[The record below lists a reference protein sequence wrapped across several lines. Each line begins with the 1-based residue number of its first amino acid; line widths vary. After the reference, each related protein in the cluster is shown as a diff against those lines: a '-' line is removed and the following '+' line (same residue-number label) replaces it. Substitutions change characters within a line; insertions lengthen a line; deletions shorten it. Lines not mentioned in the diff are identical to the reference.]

1 MSLGDILNEYISL
14 KGQKVMLDQE
24 KMCFEQ
30 EKFRVQTL
38 LNGMQDVM
46 NGYNSGLAAAA
57 AAAVPAQALVANP
70 GGLVP
75 YVDPVVGSSAGT
87 F

>member
-1 MSLGDILNEYISL
+1 
-14 KGQKVMLDQE
+14 MLDQE

-46 NGYNSGLAAAA
+46 NGYNSGLAATAA
-57 AAAVPAQALVANP
+57 AAPPTQTIVANS
-70 GGLVP
+70 GSLVT
-75 YVDPVVGSSAGT
+75 YVDPPTGSSAGT
-87 F
+87 FRYLTLIVLI

>member
-1 MSLGDILNEYISL
+1 
-14 KGQKVMLDQE
+14 MLDQE

-38 LNGMQDVM
+38 LSGMQDVM
-46 NGYNSGLAAAA
+46 NGYNSGLAAAS
-57 AAAVPAQALVANP
+57 AAVAAPTQAIVVNS

-75 YVDPVVGSSAGT
+75 YVDPAVGSSAGT
-87 F
+87 FRFFKLFVLIICGLEI

>member
-1 MSLGDILNEYISL
+1 M
-14 KGQKVMLDQE
+14 MLDQE
-24 KMCFEQ
+24 KMCFEK

-46 NGYNSGLAAAA
+46 NGYNSGLAAVAA
-57 AAAVPAQALVANP
+57 APTKAVVVNS

-75 YVDPVVGSSAGT
+75 YVDPAVGPSAGT
-87 F
+87 FRFLKLIVFVYLWLEI